1 MIRVGLNPMLVCA
14 GDAFLAKVSMGR
26 KSRWGVLAVAMATV
40 AGNNALAAPRCANPD
55 EVTAIQAA
63 AIQQQ
68 LMVAA
73 LTCNQI
79 DHFNAFQTTYGKELR
94 RSDASLQH
102 MFRRLYGAGHG
113 DAEYHAFKTRLANDS
128 SIRSIHDNEGYCHD
142 AGVVFEAALI
152 VDKPSL
158 ASFVSGI
165 EVTDQGPVD
174 SCHMSVA
181 VNFSGAVPAVM
192 PRPNPLRMAAL
203 PAGGTAVSPAAPAG
217 ETQPAAAPGAST
229 PGTSTNH

>member
-1 MIRVGLNPMLVCA
+1 MAGMIRKTSA
-14 GDAFLAKVSMGR
+14 I
-26 KSRWGVLAVAMATV
+26 
-40 AGNNALAAPRCANPD
+40 ALALIAATSGAGAAPKCATSD

-73 LTCNQI
+73 LTCNQV
-79 DHFNAFQTTYGKELR
+79 DHFNAFQTNYNKELR

-102 MFRRLYGAGHG
+102 MFRRLYGGRG
-113 DAEYHAFKTRLANDS
+113 DAEYHAFKTRLANNS
-128 SIRSIHDNEGYCHD
+128 SIRSIHDNPSYCHD

-152 VDKPSL
+152 VDKPTL

-165 EVTDQGPVD
+165 EVSEQGPVD
-174 SCHMSVA
+174 SCQMRVA
-181 VNFSGAVPAVM
+181 VGFEGAIPPVA

-203 PAGGTAVSPAAPAG
+203 AAPAVQPAMPAAQPAAPAV
-217 ETQPAAAPGAST
+217 QAAAPAAAPSVPTSNGSAS
-229 PGTSTNH
+229 N